1 MNKYISAAIAGVALS
16 LTATMA
22 TAEAAKPAAPAEASI
37 PFAANH
43 GGILN
48 WRADGNKGLYVQGP
62 RRQWYYAKFIG
73 SCLGRELREHAPPP
87 SIRRRSGRFDRSSAV
102 VRAPRR
108 PLQLA
113 EASMASDGPSVEE
126 QRRTQ
131 GTAKKSHTGRRRR
144 GRSAVITAD
153 QQGSSK

>member
-73 SCLGRELREHAPPP
+73 SCPGVNFANTLAFNTAPMG
-87 SIRRRSGRFDRSSAV
+87 SFDRWSTVIVPREGRCNLQSV
-102 VRAPRR
+102 V
-108 PLQLA
+108 
-113 EASMASDGPSVEE
+113 ASDGPPSKQELKA
-126 QRRTQ
+126 
-131 GTAKKSHTGRRRR
+131 AKVTMAAADAAD
-144 GRSAVITAD
+144 AVITAD